1 MLARGQGA
9 RPAIP
14 LEPPKEGPS
23 VEDLRIPDDVIES
36 ASTAELVRL
45 VFKTQEARVTVAERF
60 EDVFEH
66 LVTGGRADEY
76 APLCDR
82 FKPRLEAV
90 NDNLE
95 RLAAR
100 MDKHPA
106 LMAMVQRVLQSEVK
120 RIDLQLELQVLR
132 QRLSVSAADGLV
144 REREK
149 SQVQSVQSQDEKLKG
164 VIFETL
170 EELRCE
176 AADLEEDD

>member
-1 MLARGQGA
+1 
-9 RPAIP
+9 
-14 LEPPKEGPS
+14 
-23 VEDLRIPDDVIES
+23 
-36 ASTAELVRL
+36 
-45 VFKTQEARVTVAERF
+45 
-60 EDVFEH
+60 
-66 LVTGGRADEY
+66 
-76 APLCDR
+76 
-82 FKPRLEAV
+82 
-90 NDNLE
+90 
-95 RLAAR
+95 
-100 MDKHPA
+100 
-106 LMAMVQRVLQSEVK
+106 MAMVQRVLQSEVK